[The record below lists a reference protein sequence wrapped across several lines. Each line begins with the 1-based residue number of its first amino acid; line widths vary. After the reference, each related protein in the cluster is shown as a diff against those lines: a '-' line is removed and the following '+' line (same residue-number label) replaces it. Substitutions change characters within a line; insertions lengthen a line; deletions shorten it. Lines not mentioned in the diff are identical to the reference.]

1 MLTFYY
7 NFVLFGFYYSY
18 QCLDFWL
25 SILTHNKCLMDKYY
39 NDDSFLRSKVVADR
53 KLHTEMVQ
61 AIQPI
66 SLFTWDIDYKSMLSA
81 CTQSTDRGKPLLM
94 ILAGVRFYY
103 NV

>member
-1 MLTFYY
+1 M
-7 NFVLFGFYYSY
+7 
-18 QCLDFWL
+18 
-25 SILTHNKCLMDKYY
+25 
-39 NDDSFLRSKVVADR
+39 VADR

-81 CTQSTDRGKPLLM
+81 CTQSTDRGKSLLM